1 MLSRYLH
8 KVTPSYISAA
18 KYAIKYLKG
27 TLSYGIQ
34 FTSKHNISLE
44 EFVKF
49 PTDPS
54 KVLKFIDAN
63 WGPQYA
69 SVPKSTDDPTYL
81 DLFKSRSISGYL
93 IWRIIAHSTVE
104 AEVYATNECTKR
116 LTHLQNILR
125 DLNITKFSPRSLS
138 IYTMIMK
145 QQSNGLVIKLQ
156 KVFDTYKCER
166 TL

>member
-93 IWRIIAHSTVE
+93 IWPGGPLFWISKRQSITAHSTAEV
-104 AEVYATNECTKR
+104 EVYATNECTKR
-116 LTHLQNILR
+116 LTHFQNIIR
-125 DLNITKFSPRSLS
+125 DLNITHILTSLPIN
-138 IYTMIMK
+138 IYNDNEAAVK
-145 QQSNGLVIKLQ
+145 WSRN
-156 KVFDTYKCER
+156 
-166 TL
+166 